1 MASTKRCEGGET
13 VHKAQGE
20 SQAAEGGLRP
30 AHAGGKRGAG
40 EKPVNRGGGMS
51 LRRASAAPCGRGPRG
66 GGEEGGEIP
75 KLRLIRARG
84 LMKSNFCG
92 AFPTCAEGLM
102 CLN

>member
-40 EKPVNRGGGMS
+40 EKPVNPGGGRNVSAKSIRSALWPGSARWRGG
-51 LRRASAAPCGRGPRG
+51 RRRGTEAEIDQGPRAH
-66 GGEEGGEIP
+66 EI
-75 KLRLIRARG
+75 KLLWGVSHVR
-84 LMKSNFCG
+84 
-92 AFPTCAEGLM
+92 
-102 CLN
+102 

>member
-51 LRRASAAPCGRGPRG
+51 LRRVSAVPCGWGSRG
-66 GGEEGGEIP
+66 GREEGGEIP

>member
-40 EKPVNRGGGMS
+40 EKPVSWGAECLCEEHPQRPVAGV
-51 LRRASAAPCGRGPRG
+51 REVAGRK
-66 GGEEGGEIP
+66 E
-75 KLRLIRARG
+75 ARYR
-84 LMKSNFCG
+84 S
-92 AFPTCAEGLM
+92 
-102 CLN
+102 